1 MAKLSRVIGTTS
13 QIALIFVQNNSLT
26 TGLGLTGLTYASS
39 GLVCYYK
46 RNAASADASV
56 ALVTATLGTFAS
68 GGFKEVDSTNMPG
81 VYEIGIPN
89 AALASGADSVVLC
102 LQGATNMAPVLLEIE
117 LTQVNNQNGNN
128 FGLAYLPQG
137 PTQVKK
143 NQAIA
148 AFPFPMFNSATGT
161 PQTGLTVSASR
172 SIDGGAFA
180 ACTNAPTEIAN
191 GFYSIALS
199 AADTNG
205 NCIAFRFYSSGAQD
219 TPYTLV
225 TQP

>member
-1 MAKLSRVIGTTS
+1 VVDATKHP
-13 QIALIFVQNNSLT
+13 
-26 TGLGLTGLTYASS
+26 GLYQ
-39 GLVCYYK
+39 
-46 RNAASADASV
+46 
-56 ALVTATLGTFAS
+56 
-68 GGFKEVDSTNMPG
+68 
-81 VYEIGIPN
+81 IGIPN
-89 AALASGADSVVLC
+89 AALASGADSVVLQ
-102 LQGATNMAPVLLEIE
+102 LFGVTNMAPVLLEIE
-117 LTQVNNQNGNN
+117 LTAVNNQNGNN

-180 ACTNAPTEIAN
+180 ACANAPVEIAN
-191 GFYSIALS
+191 GFYSIALA

-205 NCIAFRFYSSGAQD
+205 QCIAFRFYASGAQD